1 MSMKTKAIYEKGT
14 LKLLEK
20 IDLKEGEE
28 VEIEVKKKGI
38 SSKKNILKYAG
49 ILKDL
54 NEKEEK
60 LFEDTTKRR
69 KIFERTLKI

>member
-1 MSMKTKAIYEKGT
+1 MCMKTKAIYEKGA

-54 NEKEEK
+54 NEKEGK

-69 KIFERTLKI
+69 KIFERMLKI